1 VGTTYPRRAKQLIK
15 NGRAAWLE
23 EGQTLQLSPTPAVIK
38 EDTLM
43 VDGIGYSTN
52 NGKVITET
60 TEVPTTDSDELLMYK
75 ARQNVRNKK
84 NLIKHF
90 FAFMAAW
97 PILAIVYGTLVQNA
111 THPLTWRIQDT
122 MRTMDLLVPH
132 IPEDYWWVID
142 NTTWFLN
149 GVIRNYVPSIW
160 YVILGV
166 MLAWGTWIALRVV
179 KQIVIKLNT
188 KKAKQ
193 DPVMQ
198 EYKRLKNMD
207 SVDLR

>member
-1 VGTTYPRRAKQLIK
+1 MGTTYPRRAKQLIK

>member
-1 VGTTYPRRAKQLIK
+1 MGTTYPRRAKQLIK

-52 NGKVITET
+52 NSKVITET
-60 TEVPTTDSDELLMYK
+60 TEVPVTDSDELLMYK

-90 FAFMAAW
+90 FAFIAAW

-111 THPLTWRIQDT
+111 SHPQAWRIQDT
-122 MRTMDLLVPH
+122 MRTIDSLAPH

-142 NTTWFLN
+142 NMAWFLN

-166 MLAWGTWIALRVV
+166 MLAWGTWIALRVA
-179 KQIVIKLNT
+179 KQILIKLNT

-193 DPVMQ
+193 DPIMQ
-198 EYKRLKNMD
+198 EYERLKNMD

>member
-52 NGKVITET
+52 NSKVITET
-60 TEVPTTDSDELLMYK
+60 TEVPVTDSDELLMYK

-90 FAFMAAW
+90 FAFIAAW

-111 THPLTWRIQDT
+111 SHPQAWRIQDT
-122 MRTMDLLVPH
+122 MRTIDSLAPH

-142 NTTWFLN
+142 NMAWFLN

-166 MLAWGTWIALRVV
+166 MLAWGTWIALRVA
-179 KQIVIKLNT
+179 KQILIKLNT

-193 DPVMQ
+193 DPIMQ
-198 EYKRLKNMD
+198 EYERLKNMD